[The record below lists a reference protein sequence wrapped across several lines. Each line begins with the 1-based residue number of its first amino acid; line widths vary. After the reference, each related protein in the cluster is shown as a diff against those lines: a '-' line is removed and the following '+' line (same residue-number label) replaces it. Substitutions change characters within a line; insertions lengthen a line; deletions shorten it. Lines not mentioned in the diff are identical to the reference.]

1 MWGHQIRVL
10 RPLAGAPRLDTEHAR
25 PAYSTMLPSRVL
37 SVGPWLQGDDLKI
50 WCQNKEVNAPLAQ
63 VRTEDCKAR
72 NVILSSAGVRPG
84 AFEAPKAAGLRS
96 ASPPAT
102 GKPLGSTPKKAGAS
116 KLELSLNIL
125 SGWSFV
131 LCRVSVDRG
140 DRVVGFL
147 SFLPVCFCFAA
158 AKGWATTA
166 CSPRWPT

>member
-25 PAYSTMLPSRVL
+25 PAYSTILPSRVL

-116 KLELSLNIL
+116 PHVLPIWKLVIAKHGLITPHV
-125 SGWSFV
+125 GWRMTFDLVGTSSSSFSA
-131 LCRVSVDRG
+131 LACWIEAL
-140 DRVVGFL
+140 FL
-147 SFLPVCFCFAA
+147 VAA
-158 AKGWATTA
+158 FE
-166 CSPRWPT
+166 